1 MIEGGYNHGFSNVSR
16 QLEAW
21 INDVRVGIMREAND
35 LWQFEYDAAWQASPK
50 GFDLSP
56 ALPRTQQL
64 HADGATQRP
73 VQWYFDNLLP
83 EEAMRTVLAKEA
95 KVEAEDAFGLLAFY
109 GSESAGSLVLSNLVS
124 PALLA
129 RGLKPLPLPDLNR
142 RILDLPRA
150 SLTHDAPKRMSLAGA
165 QHKLLVVF
173 RDGKLFEPL
182 PGTPSTHI
190 LKPNHQGAEYP
201 ASVMN
206 EFFVMRLAQAVG
218 LDVPSVYRQYA
229 PEPVYLVERFDRMPP
244 AGMKLDQADPDAIRR
259 RHVIDTCQLLNKSRN
274 FKYTGADLTALND
287 AIALCRAPAAARMH
301 LFRWLLFNVLIGN
314 GDNHLKNISFLV
326 SEEGIS
332 VAPAYD
338 LLSTA
343 VYDTKVIADTTAR
356 WPDTVLALTIGKATR
371 FSDIRRS
378 HLLEAGQTLGLAKAT
393 VEREIERMLKAFPVK
408 TEILTEAIKAN
419 FEKDCANSPDIEA
432 ARRHFAGELRL
443 LLAIRKIIV
452 ADMCRQLV

>member
-1 MIEGGYNHGFSNVSR
+1 VSR
-16 QLEAW
+16 QREAR
-21 INDVRVGIMREAND
+21 INDDLVGVLREAND
-35 LWQFEYDAAWQASPK
+35 LWQFEYDAVWQANPK

-56 ALPRTQQL
+56 SLSRAQKI
-64 HADGATQRP
+64 HVDGATHRT

-95 KVEAEDAFGLLAFY
+95 EVDAEDAFGLLAFY
-109 GSESAGSLVLSNLVS
+109 GSESAGSLVLKNPASPVTLVH
-124 PALLA
+124 
-129 RGLKPLPLPDLNR
+129 GLKSLALADLNR
-142 RILDLPRA
+142 RILNLPRV
-150 SLTHDAPKRMSLAGA
+150 SLMHDAPKRMLLAGA

-173 RDGKLFEPL
+173 RRGELFEPL
-182 PGTPSTHI
+182 PGTLSTHI
-190 LKPNHQGAEYP
+190 LKPNHQGGEYP

-218 LDVPSVYRQYA
+218 LDVPPVYRQYA
-229 PEPVYLVERFDRMPP
+229 PEPVYIIERFDRMPL
-244 AGMKLDQADPDAIRR
+244 AGKKLDQADPDAVRR

-274 FKYTGADLTALND
+274 FKYTGANLTALNE

-301 LFRWLLFNVLIGN
+301 LFRWVLFNVLIGN

-326 SEEGIS
+326 SEEGIG

-356 WPDTVLALTIGKATR
+356 WPDTALALTIGTATR
-371 FSDIRRS
+371 FSDIRRF
-378 HLLEAGQTLGLAKAT
+378 HLIEAGQTLGLAKTT
-393 VEREIERMLKAFPVK
+393 VEREIERMLKVIPVK
-408 TEILTEAIKAN
+408 ADLLLEAIQAG
-419 FEKDCANSPDIEA
+419 FEKECANSPDIETA
-432 ARRHFAGELRL
+432 MRHFVGELRL
-443 LLAIRKIIV
+443 LLAIRKVIV

>member
-1 MIEGGYNHGFSNVSR
+1 VNR
-16 QLEAW
+16 KLEAR
-21 INDVRVGIMREAND
+21 INDDLVGVLREADD
-35 LWQFEYDAAWQASPK
+35 LWQFEYDIAWQSNPK

-56 ALPRTQQL
+56 ALPRTQKL
-64 HADGATQRP
+64 HVDGATHRP

-95 KVEAEDAFGLLAFY
+95 EIDAEDAFGLLAFY
-109 GSESAGSLVLSNLVS
+109 GSESAGSLVLNNPTTPVTLVH
-124 PALLA
+124 
-129 RGLKPLPLPDLNR
+129 GLKPLTLADLNR
-142 RILDLPRA
+142 RILNLPRV

-173 RDGKLFEPL
+173 RRGELFEPL
-182 PGTPSTHI
+182 PGTPSVHI
-190 LKPNHQGAEYP
+190 LKPNHQGTEYP

-229 PEPVYLVERFDRMPP
+229 PEPVYIVERFDRMPP
-244 AGMKLDQADPDAIRR
+244 AGMKLNQADPDVIRR

-274 FKYTGADLTALND
+274 FKYTGANLAALNE

-301 LFRWLLFNVLIGN
+301 LFRWVLFNVLIGN

-343 VYDTKVIADTTAR
+343 VYDTKTIATTVDATAR
-356 WPDTVLALTIGKATR
+356 WPDTQLSLTIGTATR
-371 FSDIRRS
+371 FADIRRH
-378 HLLEAGQTLGLAKAT
+378 HLLDAGQTLGLAKAT
-393 VEREIERMLKAFPVK
+393 VEREIERMLKSLPAK
-408 TEILTEAIKAN
+408 ADILSEAVESG
-419 FEKDCANSPDIEA
+419 FEKEGTHSPDIET
-432 ARRHFAGELRL
+432 ARQHFAGELRVL
-443 LLAIRKIIV
+443 RAIRKIVV
-452 ADMCRQLV
+452 AEMCRQLA

>member
-1 MIEGGYNHGFSNVSR
+1 MSR

-21 INDVRVGIMREAND
+21 INDVRVGILREAND
-35 LWQFEYDAAWQASPK
+35 LWQFEYDAAWQANPK

-64 HADGATQRP
+64 HADGATHRP

-95 KVEAEDAFGLLAFY
+95 KIEAEDAFGLLAFY
-109 GSESAGSLVLSNLVS
+109 GSESAGSLVLNN
-124 PALLA
+124 PAPPVALA
-129 RGLKPLPLPDLNR
+129 HGVKPLALDDLNR
-142 RILDLPRA
+142 RILNLPMV

-173 RDGKLFEPL
+173 RDGSLFEPL
-182 PGTPSTHI
+182 AGTPSTHI
-190 LKPNHQGAEYP
+190 LKPNHQGSEYP

-206 EFFVMRLAQAVG
+206 EFFVMRLAHAVG
-218 LDVPSVYRQYA
+218 LDVPPVYRQYA
-229 PEPVYLVERFDRMPP
+229 PEPVYIVERFDRLPP
-244 AGMKLDQADPDAIRR
+244 AGMNLAQADSDAIRR
-259 RHVIDTCQLLNKSRN
+259 RHVIDTCQLLNKSRT
-274 FKYTGADLTALND
+274 FKYTGADLAALNES
-287 AIALCRAPAAARMH
+287 IALCRAPAAARMH
-301 LFRWLLFNVLIGN
+301 LFRWVLFNVLIGN

-326 SEEGIS
+326 SEEGIG

-356 WPDTVLALTIGKATR
+356 WPDTALALTIGTATR
-371 FSDIRRS
+371 FSDIRRF
-378 HLLEAGQTLGLAKAT
+378 HLMEAGQTLGLAKTT
-393 VEREIERMLKAFPVK
+393 VEREIARMLKVIPVK
-408 TEILTEAIKAN
+408 ADLLSEAIQAN
-419 FEKDCANSPDIEA
+419 FENEYAISPDGET

-443 LLAIRKIIV
+443 LLAIRKVIV

>member
-1 MIEGGYNHGFSNVSR
+1 MSR
-16 QLEAW
+16 QLEAR
-21 INDVRVGIMREAND
+21 INDVRVGVLREADD
-35 LWQFEYDAAWQASPK
+35 LWQFEYDAAWQANPI

-56 ALPRTQQL
+56 ALPRTRQQ
-64 HADGATQRP
+64 HVDGATYRP

-83 EEAMRTVLAKEA
+83 EEAMRTVLAGEA
-95 KVEAEDAFGLLAFY
+95 KVDAEDAFGLLAFY
-109 GSESAGSLVLSNLVS
+109 GSESAGSLVLGNPAS
-124 PALLA
+124 PALLD

-142 RILDLPRA
+142 RILDLPRV
-150 SLTHDAPKRMSLAGA
+150 SLMHDAPKRMSLAGA
-165 QHKLLVVF
+165 QHKLLVLY
-173 RDGKLFEPL
+173 RQGDLFEPL

-190 LKPNHQGAEYP
+190 LKPNHQGKEYP

-206 EFFVMRLAQAVG
+206 EFFVMRLAHAVG
-218 LDVPSVYRQYA
+218 LDVPPVYRLYA
-229 PEPVYLVERFDRMPP
+229 PEPVYIVERFDRLPL
-244 AGMKLDQADPDAIRR
+244 AGMQLAQTDPDAIRR
-259 RHVIDTCQLLNKSRN
+259 RHVIDTCQLLNKSRT
-274 FKYTGADLTALND
+274 FKYTGADLPALNE
-287 AIALCRAPAAARMH
+287 AVALCRAPAAARMH

-356 WPDTVLALTIGKATR
+356 WPDTALALTIGTATR

-393 VEREIERMLKAFPVK
+393 VVREITRMLKAFPVK
-408 TEILTEAIKAN
+408 ADHLIDAIQAN
-419 FEKDCANSPDIEA
+419 FENEYANPET

-443 LLAIRKIIV
+443 LLAIRKVIV

>member
-1 MIEGGYNHGFSNVSR
+1 MSR
-16 QLEAW
+16 QLEAR
-21 INDVRVGIMREAND
+21 INDDLVGVLREAND
-35 LWQFEYDAAWQASPK
+35 LWQFEYDAVWQANLK
-50 GFDLSP
+50 GLDLSP

-64 HADGATQRP
+64 HADGATHRP

-95 KVEAEDAFGLLAFY
+95 EIDAEDAFGLLAFY
-109 GSESAGSLVLSNLVS
+109 GSESAGSLVLNNPASPFSLVH
-124 PALLA
+124 
-129 RGLKPLPLPDLNR
+129 GLKPLALADLNR
-142 RILDLPRA
+142 RIRNLPRE

-165 QHKLLVVF
+165 QHKLLLIF
-173 RDGKLFEPL
+173 RRGELFEPL

-218 LDVPSVYRQYA
+218 LDVPPVYRQYA
-229 PEPVYLVERFDRMPP
+229 PEPVYIVERFDRMPP

-274 FKYTGADLTALND
+274 FKYTGANLTALNE

-301 LFRWLLFNVLIGN
+301 LFRWLLFNALIGN

-326 SEEGIS
+326 SEEGIG

-343 VYDTKVIADTTAR
+343 VYDTKVIADATAR
-356 WPDTVLALTIGKATR
+356 WPDTPLALTIGTATR
-371 FSDIRRS
+371 FSDIRRP
-378 HLLEAGQTLGLAKAT
+378 HLLEAGEMLGLAGTT
-393 VEREIERMLKAFPVK
+393 VEREIERMGKVIPVK
-408 TEILTEAIKAN
+408 ADVLSEAIQAG
-419 FEKDCANSPDIEA
+419 FEKAYANSLDIET
-432 ARRHFAGELRL
+432 ARRNFAGELRL
-443 LLAIRKIIV
+443 LLAIRKVIV
-452 ADMCRQLV
+452 ADMCRQIA